1 MLFISISC
9 LLHIFIRNNFV
20 LQQTM
25 DWIMDN
31 NSIKDNIRRIR
42 KSRKLTQEDMAHK
55 LGISLTAYRDLERGN
70 TSVMNGNIMRIASL
84 LETSTEEIVLG
95 YRPSQMAGEALEDV
109 REEYSTRVT
118 TLERRVADLEKLVE
132 SLKET
137 IESKN
142 EIITMLKKSLDR
154 EK

>member
-70 TSVMNGNIMRIASL
+70 TSVMNGNVMRIASL
-84 LETSTEEIVLG
+84 LDTSTEEIVLG

>member
-1 MLFISISC
+1 
-9 LLHIFIRNNFV
+9 
-20 LQQTM
+20 
-25 DWIMDN
+25 MDN

-70 TSVMNGNIMRIASL
+70 TSVMNGNVMRIASL
-84 LETSTEEIVLG
+84 LDTSTEEIVLG

-118 TLERRVADLEKLVE
+118 TLERRVADLENWLKVLKRQSKAKTKSSQCSRNHLIGKN
-132 SLKET
+132 SLCT
-137 IESKN
+137 FARC
-142 EIITMLKKSLDR
+142 TMTHIF
-154 EK
+154 

>member
-70 TSVMNGNIMRIASL
+70 TS
-84 LETSTEEIVLG
+84 
-95 YRPSQMAGEALEDV
+95 DH
-109 REEYSTRVT
+109 RENPV
-118 TLERRVADLEKLVE
+118 
-132 SLKET
+132 
-137 IESKN
+137 
-142 EIITMLKKSLDR
+142 
-154 EK
+154 

>member
-1 MLFISISC
+1 
-9 LLHIFIRNNFV
+9 
-20 LQQTM
+20 
-25 DWIMDN
+25 MDN

-42 KSRKLTQEDMAHK
+42 KSRKMTQEDMAHR
-55 LGISLTAYRDLERGN
+55 LGISLTAYRDLERGS
-70 TSVMNGNIMRIASL
+70 TAVMNGNIMRIASL
-84 LETSTEEIVLG
+84 LETSAEEIVLG
-95 YRPSQMAGEALEDV
+95 YRPSEMPGKALEDV
-109 REEYSTRVT
+109 REEYSSRVT

-142 EIITMLKKSLDR
+142 EIITMLKKALDG